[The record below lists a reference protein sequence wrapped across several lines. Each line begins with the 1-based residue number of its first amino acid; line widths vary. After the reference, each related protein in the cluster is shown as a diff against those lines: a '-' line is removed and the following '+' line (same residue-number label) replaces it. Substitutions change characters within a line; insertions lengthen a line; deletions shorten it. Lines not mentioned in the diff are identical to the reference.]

1 MNVMNNKAAKRAL
14 VLPSVLAVSALAG
27 CGAYVEPGSPEA
39 LAAAAT
45 AAQSSAAS
53 ATAVRA
59 NVPSLP
65 QTQDLSGVREVVEDM
80 RGDRC
85 QACYR
90 LHGEDVCSDA
100 MAACVAAVTARG
112 LECHNPCL
120 VC

>member
-14 VLPSVLAVSALAG
+14 VLPSVLAVSALAA

-39 LAAAAT
+39 LAAAAE
-45 AAQSSAAS
+45 ASSAS
-53 ATAVRA
+53 ATQVRA
-59 NVPSLP
+59 NVPSIP
-65 QTQDLSGVREVVEDM
+65 QAQDLSGVREVVADM
-80 RGDRC
+80 HANSC